1 MDTRN
6 ALTGL
11 HLLVVEDNVDARA
24 ILTAVLEYCGALV
37 TQAST
42 ATGALRVLRQTTPDA
57 VVADMHLP
65 DHDASWLVSEA
76 RRVRSYAP
84 FVAVSAEDFDQ
95 EDLASRGFA
104 AFLVKPL
111 DLPRL
116 VDAVLAVVPRR
127 S

>member
-1 MDTRN
+1 MDTRS

-37 TQAST
+37 TQASS
-42 ATGALRVLRQTTPDA
+42 AAGALRVLRQTAPNA

-65 DHDASWLVSEA
+65 DHDASWLVREA
-76 RRVRSYAP
+76 RRFRSHAP

-95 EDLASRGFA
+95 EYLEQRGFA

-111 DLPRL
+111 DLSRL
-116 VDAVLAVVPRR
+116 VEAVLAVVPRR
-127 S
+127 

>member
-1 MDTRN
+1 MDARS

-11 HLLVVEDNVDARA
+11 HVLVVEDNVDARA

-37 TQAST
+37 TQAAT
-42 ATGALRVLRQTTPDA
+42 ATDALRVLRQTTPDA

-65 DHDASWLVSEA
+65 DHEASWLVREA
-76 RRVRSYAP
+76 RRFLSHAP

-95 EDLASRGFA
+95 EDLVQRGFA

-116 VDAVLAVVPRR
+116 VDTVLAVVRR
-127 S
+127 R

>member
-1 MDTRN
+1 MDTRS

-11 HLLVVEDNVDARA
+11 HVLVVEDNVDARA
-24 ILTAVLEYCGALV
+24 IFTAVLEYCGALV
-37 TQAST
+37 TQAAT
-42 ATGALRVLRQTTPDA
+42 ATDALRVLRQTTPDA
-57 VVADMHLP
+57 VVSDMHLP
-65 DHDASWLVSEA
+65 DHDASWLVREA
-76 RRVRSYAP
+76 RRVRSHAP

-95 EDLASRGFA
+95 EDLERRGFA

-127 S
+127 

>member
-65 DHDASWLVSEA
+65 DHDAPWLLREA
-76 RRVRSYAP
+76 RQVRSHAP

-95 EDLASRGFA
+95 EDLEQRGFE

-116 VDAVLAVVPRR
+116 VAAVLTVVRR
-127 S
+127 R